1 MAPNNNTCT
10 VCGLD
15 SSSFIDKRSF
25 RNHVD
30 KHLGVECNKLYH
42 YLEENCPSVQP
53 FSKKMGIVRDPF
65 NNKDYNGNYCEKILK
80 NVDSLK
86 DIVDAKY
93 QPIIEGLQALKDV
106 KKHVLDLSS
115 KKTWKTSTE

>member
-30 KHLGVECNKLYH
+30 KHLGVEFK
-42 YLEENCPSVQP
+42 CPPCEMNFSTALSNHKQSVQNLT
-53 FSKKMGIVRDPF
+53 K
-65 NNKDYNGNYCEKILK
+65 EKIFL
-80 NVDSLK
+80 
-86 DIVDAKY
+86 IVLEF
-93 QPIIEGLQALKDV
+93 QLSGMNHQ
-106 KKHVLDLSS
+106 KKLM
-115 KKTWKTSTE
+115 